1 MANEDCEDETSKAGG
16 GLPRE
21 EAKAILQ
28 EASDRAA
35 ITGDPMA
42 AGRDME
48 SMIQA
53 VAMRE
58 KANRMNNLRKREFRG
73 NLFERRYLE
82 LKAAGRGDESLT
94 MAVQSEV
101 RAFNTVSEQGRM
113 SAEGV
118 ARTQGD
124 LWRGHLMRELTDA
137 GLFRGLRGSE
147 AFQREVGREL
157 FELSRADAG
166 EPHQVGRTGSA
177 TALQAAN
184 IINKYQALAK
194 YTLNRAGAWIGDYSG
209 YITKTTHD
217 AGKMWRKGLDPSA
230 SLVGRTM
237 QAVRNLSPIERQA
250 FRDQWSDRAY
260 KSWRDYTLPKLDH
273 DRTFLG
279 LDSDGVEKFMKS
291 VWEGLTTG
299 THGPGPG
306 MKDAAFSGPGNLAKR
321 LSEERVLHFA
331 DADTWMD
338 YNKEFGVGRWHEQI
352 EGNLIKAGHDFAL
365 LDRWGTNPRAEYEND
380 IQRTARKFRDTDNRG
395 VAALEASRS
404 KLMHEFGYLD
414 GTSDRPWNAQV
425 SEVFRGLRNI
435 ETMAHL
441 GSVNFTH
448 GFGAFVTKAGEL
460 KYHGAGLLE
469 RYWNTFSSFWN
480 GPRGRG
486 EDMRHAYDLLG
497 SGYDGQH
504 LHYLSQFSLDD
515 SGPGML
521 ARGAAMTMR
530 STGLTYVLNAQK
542 AGTRAFMART
552 LGKLVDR
559 GFGDLPE
566 PIQRDFHQYG
576 ISSMEWDAMRAAP
589 DHTQV
594 SGRTWLTPDAPLR
607 AGPIDAG
614 NGTDLYTDK
623 MRRETALKMHVYYND
638 AADKGII
645 QPGIAEKTLLGG
657 THAGTP
663 TGDLVRAVTQFKLW
677 PIAATRQVLGREWY
691 GRPDAS
697 TASRLGGIMSVVVA
711 STVLG
716 YLRDTTRDLMN
727 GREPADPRNLRI
739 LSHALMSGGGM
750 GIMADLF
757 FGELPKTAQSAFSTI
772 GGPLAGAAYQFK
784 SIFDNMASAA
794 VHGDMSTDKGH
805 PLHNVGAETTKAALD
820 NAPLVNIWWV
830 RAALNYAFLYHLQE
844 WMNPGF
850 HQRQAA
856 ALKKRTGQE
865 YYLSPAAFQ

>member
-1 MANEDCEDETSKAGG
+1 MANEDCEDETAKAGG
-16 GLPRE
+16 GIPRE
-21 EAKAILQ
+21 EARALLQ

-35 ITGDPMA
+35 MTGDPMA
-42 AGRDME
+42 AARDME
-48 SMIQA
+48 AMIQS
-53 VAMRE
+53 VAARE
-58 KANRMNNLRKREFRG
+58 KANRMANLRKREFRG

-82 LKAAGRGDESLT
+82 LKAQGVGDEALT

-101 RAFNTVSEQGRM
+101 RAFNSVTEQGRR

-124 LWRGHLMRELTDA
+124 LWRGSLMRELTDA

-147 AFQREVGREL
+147 AFQRDVGREL
-157 FELSRADAG
+157 FELSRADVG
-166 EPHQVGRTGSA
+166 QTHQTGRTGNAS
-177 TALQAAN
+177 ALQAAQ

-194 YTLNRAGAWIGDYSG
+194 YSLNRAGAWIGDYSG

-217 AGKMWRKGLDPSA
+217 AGKMW
-230 SLVGRTM
+230 
-237 QAVRNLSPIERQA
+237 QAGYERWRN
-250 FRDQWSDRAY
+250 D
-260 KSWRDYTLPKLDH
+260 TLPKLDH

-279 LDSDGVEKFMKS
+279 LDTDGVEKFMKS
-291 VWEGLTTG
+291 VWDGLTTG
-299 THGPGPG
+299 IHGPGPG
-306 MKDAAFSGPGNLAKR
+306 MKDAAFTGPGNLAKR

-338 YNKEFGVGRWHEQI
+338 YNKQYGTGRWYEQI
-352 EGNLIKAGHDFAL
+352 EGNLIKAGREFAL

-380 IQRTARKFRDTDNRG
+380 IARTARKFRDTDNRAA
-395 VAALEASRS
+395 AALNASKE

-414 GTSDRPWNAQV
+414 GTAERPWNAQA
-425 SEVFRGLRNI
+425 SELFRGLRNI
-435 ETMAHL
+435 QTMAHL

-460 KYHGAGLLE
+460 KYHGVGLLE
-469 RYWNTFSSFWN
+469 RYWNTLSSFWN

-486 EDMRHAYDLLG
+486 EEMRHAYDLLG

-521 ARGAAMTMR
+521 ARGAALTMR
-530 STGLTYVLNAQK
+530 ATGLTYVLNAQK
-542 AGTRAFMART
+542 AGTRAVMARS
-552 LGKLVDR
+552 LGKLVDHEY
-559 GFGDLPE
+559 GDLPATV
-566 PIQRDFHQYG
+566 QRDFHQYG
-576 ISSMEWDAMRAAP
+576 ISPMEWDAIRSAP

-594 SGRTWLTPDAPLR
+594 SGRTWLTPDASLR
-607 AGPIDAG
+607 AGPIEAADG
-614 NGTDLYTDK
+614 SDLYTDK
-623 MRRETALKMHVYYND
+623 MRRETALKLHVLYND

-657 THAGTP
+657 TQPGTI
-663 TGDLVRAVTQFKLW
+663 TGELVRAATQFKLW

-697 TASRLGGIMSVVVA
+697 TASRLGGVMSVVIA

-727 GREPADPRNLRI
+727 GREPANPTNPSVLA
-739 LSHALMSGGGM
+739 HALIAGGGM
-750 GIMADLF
+750 GILADLF
-757 FGELPKTAQSAFSTI
+757 FGELPKTAQSMASTL
-772 GGPLAGAAYQFK
+772 GGPLAGAAYQFGT
-784 SIFDNMASAA
+784 IFSHMATAA
-794 VHGDMSTDKGH
+794 AHGDLSTDRGH

-820 NAPLVNIWWV
+820 NAPFVNIWWV

-865 YYLSPAAFQ
+865 YYLSPGAYQ

>member
-16 GLPRE
+16 GLPRD

-42 AGRDME
+42 AARDME

-194 YTLNRAGAWIGDYSG
+194 FSLNRAGAWIGDYSG

-217 AGKMWRKGLDPSA
+217 SGKMWRA
-230 SLVGRTM
+230 SYEG
-237 QAVRNLSPIERQA
+237 
-250 FRDQWSDRAY
+250 
-260 KSWRDYTLPKLDH
+260 WRDYTLPKLDH

-279 LDSDGVEKFMKS
+279 LDSDGVEKFMRS

-299 THGPGPG
+299 IHGPGPG
-306 MKDAAFSGPGNLAKR
+306 MKDAAFTGPGNLAKR
-321 LSEERVLHFA
+321 LSEERALHFP

-338 YNKEFGVGRWHEQI
+338 YNKEFGTGRWYEQI
-352 EGNLIKAGHDFAL
+352 EGNLLQAGREFAL

-395 VAALEASRS
+395 AAALEASRG

-414 GTSDRPWNAQV
+414 GTAERPWNVMA
-425 SEVFRGLRNI
+425 SNIFRGLRNI

-460 KYHGAGLLE
+460 KYHGVGLLE
-469 RYWNTFSSFWN
+469 RYWNTLSSFWN

-486 EDMRHAYDLLG
+486 EEMRHAYDLLG

-530 STGLTYVLNAQK
+530 ATGLTYVLNAQK
-542 AGTRAFMART
+542 AGTRAVMART
-552 LGKLVDR
+552 LGKLADR
-559 GFGDLPE
+559 EFGDLPE
-566 PIQRDFHQYG
+566 QIQRDFHQYG
-576 ISSMEWDAMRAAP
+576 VSPMEWDAMRTAP

-607 AGPIDAG
+607 AGPLDAG

-638 AADKGII
+638 IADKGII
-645 QPGIAEKTLLGG
+645 QPGIAEKTFLGG
-657 THAGTP
+657 TQPGSP
-663 TGDLVRAVTQFKLW
+663 TGELVRAATQFKLW

-697 TASRLGGIMSVVVA
+697 TASRLGGIMSVVIA

-727 GREPADPRNLRI
+727 GREPADPRSIGI
-739 LSHALMSGGGM
+739 LGHALMSGGGM
-750 GIMADLF
+750 GILADLL

-784 SIFDNMASAA
+784 SIFDKMAGAA
-794 VHGDMSTDKGH
+794 VHADMSTDKGH
-805 PLHNVGAETTKAALD
+805 PLHNLGADTTKAALD